1 MKQLVMLM
9 MKMKIILKKFIRE
22 SIENNN
28 IDILKLLIEI
38 VLINYDISWDSFGFL
53 ELGVVLNLT

>member
-1 MKQLVMLM
+1 M